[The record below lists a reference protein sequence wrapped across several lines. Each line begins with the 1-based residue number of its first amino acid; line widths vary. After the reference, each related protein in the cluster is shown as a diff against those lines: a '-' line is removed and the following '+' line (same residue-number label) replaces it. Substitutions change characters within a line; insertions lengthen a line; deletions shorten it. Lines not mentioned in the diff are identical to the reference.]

1 MVAVNFNVWGNGS
14 INRAGTLDRQAPT
27 YVLVHGY
34 QSTGG
39 NSRNNFTPADW
50 MANIAQTL
58 RLRESDANIVLVDWE
73 DGASSLWYN
82 TSAGRTPEVGRQI
95 ATFLQ
100 TNNLTPAFT
109 TIIGHSLGAHIAGFA
124 GSTFRQLT
132 GQSLGQIVGLDPA
145 GPSFEGKGP
154 GDRLDPTDAARVTA
168 IHTSATL
175 GYDDPLAT
183 YDIYAN
189 WNDAFQPGQWNFAG
203 NHSYAHTLYTELLQG
218 YSFRQSSGAL
228 LNLNAAV
235 NSQFTGR
242 NDASTKNNRVAVA
255 LTLNGTGGNDAL
267 AGGIA
272 NDTVR
277 GGAGNDYIT
286 GGDGNDSLF
295 GESGHDR
302 LYGGLGNDGVVG
314 GTGNDI
320 LFGDLG
326 NDTLIGADPLI
337 GLGRG
342 ESDRLTGGP
351 GRDVFVLGTAA
362 GVFYNDGNPNTAG
375 TADYALIT
383 DFNPAEDFLQLRGS
397 RSSYQVGSSPAGL
410 PTGVALFLREAVP
423 ELIAIVQGV
432 NSLDLNAS
440 YFTTV

>member
-14 INRAGTLDRQAPT
+14 INRAGTIDRQAPT

-39 NSRNNFTPADW
+39 NSRNNFAPADW
-50 MANIAQTL
+50 MASIAQTL
-58 RLRESDANIVLVDWE
+58 RQRESDANIVLVDWE
-73 DGASSLWYN
+73 DGASSWWYN
-82 TSAGRTPEVGRQI
+82 TSAGRTPEVGRQV

-100 TNNLTPAFT
+100 TNGAPAAFT

-124 GSTFRQLT
+124 GTAFRQGT
-132 GQSLGQIVGLDPA
+132 GQALGQIVGLDPA

-154 GDRLDPTDAARVTA
+154 GDRLDPTDAARVTT

-175 GYDDPLAT
+175 GYNAPLAT

-189 WNDAFQPGQWNFAG
+189 WNDTFQPGQWNFAG
-203 NHSYAHTLYTELLQG
+203 NHSYAHILYTEMLQG
-218 YSFRQSSGAL
+218 YSFRQSSGSL

-255 LTLNGTGGNDAL
+255 LTLTGTGSNDVL

-286 GGDGNDSLF
+286 GGDGNDSLL
-295 GESGHDR
+295 GESGNDR
-302 LYGGLGNDGVVG
+302 LYGGQGNDWVVG

-320 LFGDLG
+320 VFGDLG
-326 NDTLIGADPLI
+326 NDTLTGADALT

-351 GRDVFVLGTAA
+351 GRDVFVLGTTT
-362 GVFYNDGNPNTAG
+362 GVFYNDGTTSTAG

-383 DFNPAEDFLQLRGS
+383 DFNLAEDVLQIRGS
-397 RSSYQVGSSPAGL
+397 RSNYQLGSSPAGL

-432 NSLDLNAS
+432 SRLDLNAS
-440 YFTTV
+440 YFLTV